1 MKAIVNNWHN
11 VSMGLAII
19 LVALGLSGFIFHM
32 GRVTIQIV
40 SNNLFNI
47 YGASTIYGSNISIA
61 AEE

>member
-1 MKAIVNNWHN
+1 
-11 VSMGLAII
+11 MGLAII
-19 LVALGLSGFIFHM
+19 LAALGLSGFIFHM
-32 GRVTIQIV
+32 GRVIIQIV